1 MARTSTQLKNNVNNV
16 DPKSEG
22 LLGYWKMND
31 AQHLQLVGRSQP
43 VAALDLH
50 GTRPHGGDLADTP
63 HRLAVE
69 LLFGGAVQQVGGIED
84 APAAAG
90 DLLVGQAVDLVEE
103 LLFAA
108 PGVDQ
113 VGVRVAERRKEHAPC
128 RVDDL
133 VGGDVAQRVHASER
147 RETAV
152 FGQQPRVVER
162 AQLVHVGAAAAQ
174 TARRFDADDAGDVLH
189 QQSHRPRRNRTE
201 ASIWGYITS
210 SLSMKGTSLR

>member
-1 MARTSTQLKNNVNNV
+1 MGAEERGAHGQRSRLA
-16 DPKSEG
+16 DAAD
-22 LLGYWKMND
+22 D
-31 AQHLQLVGRSQP
+31 AQHLQFVFGRKTI
-43 VAALDLH
+43 AALDLDAA
-50 GTRPHGGDLADTP
+50 RSLRGDLAHAL
-63 HRLAVE
+63 HRLRVK
-69 LLFGGAVQQVGGIED
+69 LLFRSFVQQVGRIED
-84 APAAAG
+84 TSAAAG
-90 DLLVGQAVDLVEE
+90 YLLVAQAVDLVEK
-103 LLFAA
+103 LPFAA
-108 PGVDQ
+108 SGIDQ

-152 FGQQPRVVER
+152 FSQQPRVVEH
-162 AQLVHVGAAAAQ
+162 AQLVHVGTAAAQ

>member
-1 MARTSTQLKNNVNNV
+1 V
-16 DPKSEG
+16 
-22 LLGYWKMND
+22 
-31 AQHLQLVGRSQP
+31 QP
-43 VAALDLH
+43 
-50 GTRPHGGDLADTP
+50 
-63 HRLAVE
+63 
-69 LLFGGAVQQVGGIED
+69 VGGIEN
-84 APAAAG
+84 APAPPG
-90 DLLVGQAVDLVEE
+90 DLLVRQTVDLVQK
-103 LLFAA
+103 LPLAA

-152 FGQQPRVVER
+152 FSQQPQRVER

-201 ASIWGYITS
+201 ASIWGYDHLVVVDEGNLFAIVGQH
-210 SLSMKGTSLR
+210 SLQLGRRVRRAAELGWPARR

>member
-1 MARTSTQLKNNVNNV
+1 MEE
-16 DPKSEG
+16 D
-22 LLGYWKMND
+22 
-31 AQHLQLVGRSQP
+31 
-43 VAALDLH
+43 
-50 GTRPHGGDLADTP
+50 
-63 HRLAVE
+63 E
-69 LLFGGAVQQVGGIED
+69 LEIFNKIKIGIASDEKIREWSKGEVKK
-84 APAAAG
+84 P
-90 DLLVGQAVDLVEE
+90 ETIN
-103 LLFAA
+103 
-108 PGVDQ
+108 Q